1 MLSDHSTPAPEGGTL
16 RDLLLRHMGEYVSA
30 SFLLGPQWLVRQE
43 GYLADVGADY
53 LLLRQEGRPGCV
65 GGDLYALKLV
75 EFRDPPGKQARCPLP
90 NRRRWGILLP
100 SSLNKRSI

>member
-1 MLSDHSTPAPEGGTL
+1 MLSNHSTPAPEGGTL

-30 SFLLGPQWLVRQE
+30 DFLLGSQQLVRQE

-53 LLLRQEGRPGCV
+53 LLLRPAEGSGCV

-75 EFRDPPGKQARCPLP
+75 EFRDPPAK
-90 NRRRWGILLP
+90 
-100 SSLNKRSI
+100 